1 MSYYFTGVKY
11 INIAGIN
18 TGIMAKEIKFA
29 VSGVGNCCSSLIQG
43 LFYYKNAESG
53 DIPGLMHVS
62 FGGYMIKHLR
72 PVAAF
77 DIDARKVG
85 KDLSEAIFAK
95 PNCTQ
100 VFQKDV
106 PKFGVEVRKGPVLD
120 GVAPHMYDHP
130 VDRTFVLSDEKPVN
144 VVKVLE
150 DSGAEILVNYM
161 PVGSEEAAR
170 FYAQA
175 ALDAGCAFIN
185 CMPVFIAST
194 PQWVDKFRKKK
205 LPMIGDDVK
214 SQVGATIVHRTL
226 ARLFE
231 ERGVKIVSSYQ
242 LNVGGNTDFM
252 NMLARDRLKSK
263 KISKTQSVQS
273 NLPIPIDPYNLHI
286 SPSDY
291 VPWLKDKK
299 LCFLR
304 IEGKKFGDVP
314 INIEARLEV
323 EDSPNSAGVVI
334 DAIRA
339 AKIGLDREIGGPLIS
354 IAAYTMK
361 SPPEQYPDPVAREMV
376 EQFIRGERER

>member
-1 MSYYFTGVKY
+1 MS
-11 INIAGIN
+11 N
-18 TGIMAKEIKFA
+18 EIKFA

-43 LFYYKNAESG
+43 LFYYRDKESG
-53 DIPGLMHVS
+53 DIPGLMHVN
-62 FGGYMIKHLR
+62 FGGYLIRNLK

-77 DIDARKVG
+77 DVDSRKIG
-85 KDLSEAIFAK
+85 KDLGEAIFAK
-95 PNCTQ
+95 PNCTT
-100 VFQKDV
+100 VFQPRV
-106 PKFGVEVRKGPVLD
+106 PDLGVEVMKGPVLD
-120 GVAPHMYDHP
+120 GVAVHMHEHP
-130 VDRTFVLSDEKPVN
+130 EDRTFVLSKHPPCDVAKELEK
-144 VVKVLE
+144 
-150 DSGAEILVNYM
+150 SGAEILINYM
-161 PVGSEEAAR
+161 PVGSEEATR

-175 ALDAGCAFIN
+175 AVDAGCAFIN

-194 PQWVDKFRKKK
+194 PDWVKKFEAKK
-205 LPMIGDDVK
+205 LPIIGDDVK

-242 LNVGGNTDFM
+242 LNVGGNTDFS

-263 KISKTQSVQS
+263 KISKTQAVQS
-273 NLPIPIDPYNLHI
+273 NLNNPIDPYNLHI

-291 VPWLKDKK
+291 VPWLCDKK

-334 DAIRA
+334 DALRA
-339 AKIGLDREIGGPLIS
+339 AKIGLDRGIGGPLYSIS
-354 IAAYTMK
+354 AYTMK
-361 SPPEQYPDPVAREMV
+361 SPPRQFPDPIAREMV
-376 EQFIRGERER
+376 EDFISGKRDR

>member
-1 MSYYFTGVKY
+1 
-11 INIAGIN
+11 
-18 TGIMAKEIKFA
+18 MAKEIKFA

-130 VDRTFVLSDEKPVN
+130 EDRTFVLSDEKPVN
-144 VVKVLE
+144 VAKVLE

-194 PQWVDKFRKKK
+194 PQWVDKFQKKK

-314 INIEARLEV
+314 INIEVRLEV

-339 AKIGLDREIGGPLIS
+339 AKMGLDREIGGPLVSIS
-354 IAAYTMK
+354 AYTMK